1 MLSKLL
7 IVAHARSILAA
18 YDLGATS
25 ALLQKIYDAEA
36 KSIEQWDLYALSRV
50 GSDSAIGALEEVTT
64 QNWTQFLGM
73 GNAKS
78 VIDTIDSLHEL

>member
-36 KSIEQWDLYALSRV
+36 KSIEQWDLYALSR